1 MKRIYISV
9 LFVLM
14 VSGIKAQSS
23 EIDHLYNSCRGEEDV
38 ISLYIPG
45 FLCRM
50 GAALGDMD
58 DAERELLYSI
68 KSIRIL
74 VSENHELNKHVN
86 FVKEITNGKHR
97 SDYVLLLE
105 VHDSEEDVLILGRE
119 KEGFV
124 SDLLIVV
131 GGDENAMISIKG
143 RMDKDLMDS
152 LYEVTGFE
160 ECLYVKEI

>member
-1 MKRIYISV
+1 MKRIFIPII
-9 LFVLM
+9 LILL
-14 VSGIKAQSS
+14 VSEIAAQST

-50 GAALGDMD
+50 CAAIGDLD

-68 KSIRIL
+68 KSLRIL
-74 VSENHELNKHVN
+74 VSENRELNQHVN
-86 FVKEITNGKHR
+86 FVKEMSDGKHR
-97 SDYVLLLE
+97 SDYLLLLE
-105 VHDSEEDVLILGRE
+105 IHDSEDDVLILGKE

-131 GGDENAMISIKG
+131 GGDENALICIKG
-143 RMDKDLMDS
+143 RMNKDLLDA
-152 LYEVTGFE
+152 LYEVTGIE
-160 ECLYVKEI
+160 ECLYTKEI